1 MNIGQFKKING
12 QLLGSIATATID
24 LPRLGLRPVTSDSE
38 RAPAFEIVV
47 LNTARRWVQIG
58 ALWELSS
65 NATGEIFYQGKL
77 DDPSLVGPVQIS
89 LFAIK
94 DDTAGADAVEGFNVV
109 WNRPQPRRENMD
121 GTRQSRRRATDD
133 AFGTGNAT
141 DNGQLV
147 AADGDLDDH
156 VPF

>member
-24 LPRLGLRPVTSDSE
+24 LPRLGLRPVVSDSE
-38 RAPAFEIVV
+38 RAPAYEIVV

-65 NATGEIFYQGKL
+65 NSTGEIFYQGKL
-77 DDPSLVGPVQIS
+77 DDPSLVSPLQIS
-89 LFAIK
+89 LFATK
-94 DDTAGADAVEGFNVV
+94 DDAAGADAVEGFNVV

-133 AFGTGNAT
+133 GFGTGNAT
-141 DNGQLV
+141 DSGQL
-147 AADGDLDDH
+147 ADQMTDE
-156 VPF
+156 VPHF